1 MSKVYHVEMK
11 EPVNGERHFYFG
23 SQVAIYDVFSAE
35 QVGISYKALTNKYN
49 LSEKPYENKRCIIR
63 MGKLVRKKTERGP
76 RPQQF
81 FHF

>member
-11 EPVNGERHFYFG
+11 EPVNGENHFYFG

-35 QVGISYKALTNKYN
+35 QVGISYKALKNTYN
-49 LSEKPYENKRCIIR
+49 LSKQPYENKKCIIR
-63 MGKLVRKKTERGP
+63 LGKLRRKHTNRGP

-81 FHF
+81 FRY